1 MLGSVITDG
10 LTHCFAKAPGRG
22 CTHRLSPCSQ
32 RPKPRTLHHHR
43 EEPRLLAAVWRWHRG
58 GASLSPSLA
67 VGVCVGPPCAPSTQ
81 PVCLCVGL
89 GVCVWCRKSTPR
101 PSRSFTAL
109 PQTSPRTP
117 SRDTSSSTSPGTD
130 QSPWQEKTERDSS
143 CCFVL
148 FCFFE

>member
-1 MLGSVITDG
+1 MLGSVIADG
-10 LTHCFAKAPGRG
+10 LTLPKRLAGAALTACLRVLSGPNRGHYITIVKSHGFWLLFDDDIVEVRHSHC
-22 CTHRLSPCSQ
+22 L
-32 RPKPRTLHHHR
+32 
-43 EEPRLLAAVWRWHRG
+43 
-58 GASLSPSLA
+58 SLS
-67 VGVCVGPPCAPSTQ
+67 VCVGPPCAPSTQ

-130 QSPWQEKTERDSS
+130 QSPWQEKTERDSC